1 MGRVKKTAEEV
12 QAELTETLKK
22 LQERGLRPRLLPVTQ
37 GQCSV
42 CKTGFSSVGGL
53 CVSCF
58 NEFSLSPEYARVKTA
73 IADWQRRIALEKE

>member
-1 MGRVKKTAEEV
+1 VGRVKKTADEV
-12 QAELTETLKK
+12 QAELTATLKR
-22 LQERGLRPRLLPVTQ
+22 LQEKGLRLRTEPITQ

-42 CKTGFSSVGGL
+42 CRTGFSSVGGL

-73 IADWQRRIALEKE
+73 IADWQRRVALEKE